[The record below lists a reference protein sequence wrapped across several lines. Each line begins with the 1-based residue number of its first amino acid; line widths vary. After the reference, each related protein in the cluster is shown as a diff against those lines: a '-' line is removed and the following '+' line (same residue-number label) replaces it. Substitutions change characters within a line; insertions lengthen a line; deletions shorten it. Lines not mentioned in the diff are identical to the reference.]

1 MDNLYQSP
9 PYNYLPPATHANDY
23 HQQQPQHHHHHHTPQ
38 PNMYRSS
45 HSFDRPFNVMPPMVD
60 EHHADSTFDYY
71 HHPHHPH
78 HHHHHQH
85 APVGAHPFPSSSP
98 YGGYSNNNV
107 VIPSPRPK
115 ITTNVWED
123 EGTNC
128 FQVDAKGICVA
139 RRQDND
145 MINGTKLLNVV
156 GMSRGK
162 RDGILKNEK
171 GRVVVKVGAMHLKG
185 VWIPFERAREL
196 AAKFKILDVL
206 FPLFADE
213 PSIYLCSPPIGGAAQ
228 LDSSEMMPSP
238 NVNVNAAAVA
248 AAVNKCNMVSSP
260 LPAFNRADEYNHNG
274 GASPVGIPN
283 WDRPSSYNGASFPS
297 SHYDDHHHPQQ
308 QQTALHRASLPDL
321 SLANNSPVPRSNHLQ
336 HPSYHHQQHHPSQ
349 QQQQQQQ
356 EENDLYLLNQSQSN
370 NNNNSNSYDYYH
382 RQFSNNNHNDNRGS
396 FSSVSSH
403 HSLLYPSL
411 QQHHEDEAS
420 KNSSVTTPTS
430 YTFDYNNGRFNND
443 KMSYPSL
450 ANIGSSPYTKP
461 ACLLATT
468 TTTNTMNDNNSS
480 TDMSHPLPPPPPVA
494 RTGSAG
500 STTPSSWFSPET
512 PTAVVFQ
519 HKDKEDVSIGKKRKS
534 SLSIEPNAIKRRP
547 SILSP
552 TSPGARATRRVKVEH
567 STEV

>member
-9 PYNYLPPATHANDY
+9 PYSYLPSATHANDY
-23 HQQQPQHHHHHHTPQ
+23 HQQQQHHHHTPQ
-38 PNMYRSS
+38 PMYRPS

-60 EHHADSTFDYY
+60 DHHSDSTFDYY

-78 HHHHHQH
+78 HHH
-85 APVGAHPFPSSSP
+85 PHPSAASHSFQSSSP
-98 YGGYSNNNV
+98 YGSYGNNSNV

-213 PSIYLCSPPIGGAAQ
+213 PSIYLCSPPIGGAQ
-228 LDSSEMMPSP
+228 LDSNDMMPSS
-238 NVNVNAAAVA
+238 NVNAAVA

-260 LPAFNRADEYNHNG
+260 LPAFNRSDEYNHSGNNNG

-283 WDRPSSYNGASFPS
+283 WDRPSSSYNSASFPS

-321 SLANNSPVPRSNHLQ
+321 SLANDSPVPRSNHIQ
-336 HPSYHHQQHHPSQ
+336 HHPSYHQHHHPSQ
-349 QQQQQQQ
+349 QQEQ
-356 EENDLYLLNQSQSN
+356 EESNLYLLNQNQNSTGNSN
-370 NNNNSNSYDYYH
+370 NPYDYYH
-382 RQFSNNNHNDNRGS
+382 RQFSNNNHSDNRGS

-411 QQHHEDEAS
+411 QHHHEDEAS

-430 YTFDYNNGRFNND
+430 YNFDYNNGRFNND
-443 KMSYPSL
+443 KISYPSL

-461 ACLLATT
+461 TT
-468 TTTNTMNDNNSS
+468 LIATTTNTANNS
-480 TDMSHPLPPPPPVA
+480 TDMSHPLPPVA

-500 STTPSSWFSPET
+500 STTPSSWLSPET

-519 HKDKEDVSIGKKRKS
+519 QKDKEDTASKKRKS
-534 SLSIEPNAIKRRP
+534 SLSIEPTSAIKRRP

-552 TSPGARATRRVKVEH
+552 TSPGIRATRRVKVEH
-567 STEV
+567 SAED